1 MRIDD
6 IDIEVEFKPIKNT
19 HLSVYPP
26 DGRVHVSAPNYL
38 SEEDV
43 RSYVVS
49 KWDWVLKQR
58 REIAEMPRQTEREYV
73 SGENHFLFGSR
84 YRLKVVEIT
93 SGQSC
98 IKLQGD
104 IMLMQVR
111 HQANRHTLIQEYY
124 RSQLKDYIAELLEK
138 WSKKL
143 ELCDYT
149 WQVKL
154 MRTQWGSC
162 TKKSRILLFN
172 LELARV
178 PKECIEY
185 VVVHELTHLTVENHG
200 KVFEAMMTAR
210 LPRWRSLRSQL
221 NSFIALPMSD

>member
-1 MRIDD
+1 MTIDD
-6 IDIEVEFKPIKNT
+6 IHIVVEYKHIKNT

-26 DGRVHVSAPNYL
+26 DGRVHVSAPDYL
-38 SEEDV
+38 SDEDV

-58 REIAEMPRQTEREYV
+58 QEIAEMPRQTEREYV
-73 SGENHFLFGSR
+73 SGENHYLFGNR
-84 YRLKVVEIT
+84 YRLKVEEIT
-93 SGQSC
+93 TGQSK
-98 IKLQGD
+98 ISIHGD
-104 IMLMQVR
+104 IMIMQVR
-111 HQANRHTLIQEYY
+111 RQANRHTLIQEYY
-124 RSQLKDYIAELLEK
+124 RSQLKECIEALVEK
-138 WSKKL
+138 WSEKL
-143 ELCDYT
+143 ELSDFS
-149 WQVKL
+149 WQIKH

-200 KVFEAMMTAR
+200 KVFEALMSVR
-210 LPRWRSLRSQL
+210 LPRWRSLRTQL
-221 NSFIALPMSD
+221 NIFIALPMEE